1 MKWHRELLDED
12 DLAIGDFEAFAGGGF
27 ASLEV
32 ERTMRMLSR
41 KVGLDCF
48 ERFGHGEVGGQEVVN
63 LLETGGIVGDG
74 MAVGEILD
82 EVGVDVELGE
92 LVLEGVDLCA
102 VIGVVGGI
110 VKEKGGSGRG
120 RGAKIGATLPF
131 PIFSM
136 G

>member
-1 MKWHRELLDED
+1 MKWHRELLDEN

-32 ERTMRMLSR
+32 EGAMGMLR
-41 KVGLDCF
+41 GWVGLDGF
-48 ERFGHGEVGGQEVVN
+48 EGFGHGEVGGQEVVN

-82 EVGVDVELGE
+82 EVGVDIELVE

-102 VIGVVGGI
+102 VIGVVGG
-110 VKEKGGSGRG
+110 VVEEKGGSCR
-120 RGAKIGATLPF
+120 
-131 PIFSM
+131 
-136 G
+136 